1 MISSLTLKIVAAT
14 VAIGAATALY
24 FSWASHQQKIGEDR
38 ATAIYNKQIEDLQ
51 KRTRIKLIEQNNLVL
66 SAQKDLADFKN
77 AQELKD
83 ATNKSKVESLNRRL
97 RDLAN
102 LESGRLRDPNAD
114 ETCRERSN
122 PGPDTSLARTGDSND
137 DTPKTSGLLSTAL
150 SELLQSVGEEA
161 DAINLAYISCRADS
175 QSLRDKLQRLA
186 TQQRTAIEAQ

>member
-51 KRTRIKLIEQNNLVL
+51 KRTRVKLSEQNNLVL

-122 PGPDTSLARTGDSND
+122 PGPNTSLARTGNSND
-137 DTPKTSGLLSTAL
+137 DASKTSGLLSTAL

>member
-1 MISSLTLKIVAAT
+1 MISSLALKVIAVT

-38 ATAIYNKQIEDLQ
+38 ATTIYNKMIEELQ
-51 KRTRIKLIEQNNLVL
+51 QRTRVKLNEQNKLVL
-66 SAQKDLADFKN
+66 SAQKELADFKN

-83 ATNKSKVESLNRRL
+83 AANKSKVESLNRRL

-114 ETCRERSN
+114 EACRERSD
-122 PGPDTSLARTGDSND
+122 PGPDTSLAGTGNRDSN
-137 DTPKTSGLLSTAL
+137 PSKTGGLLSTAL

>member
-122 PGPDTSLARTGDSND
+122 PGPDTRLARTGDSND
-137 DTPKTSGLLSTAL
+137 DTPTTSGLLSTAL